1 MPYGAE
7 LSGPMVVLYVEDDD
21 ALATLV
27 RKALKRRGH
36 SMVHVANSAD
46 ALARIG
52 EGGIDVVALD
62 HTLPGETGID
72 MLDRVGPR
80 GGRPPIVYV
89 TGSMDARL
97 AVEALKRG
105 ADDYVIKDLS
115 GEFYDLLIA
124 ALEQALERARLKR
137 MRAESDRAI
146 REARDRAEALLA
158 EVNHRVANSL
168 ALVSSMVRMQT
179 SMIRDP
185 AARHALQET
194 QNRIAAVAGVH
205 RHLYTSA
212 LVDRVE
218 IADYLGHLVQ
228 ELGAS
233 MRGVHSAA
241 WIETTLAPGSIKT
254 DKAVALG
261 VMVSELVT
269 NAFKYAYPTDAGG
282 PVRVCSFALPGG
294 MLRVVVEDDGVGWTG
309 AGSTKG
315 TGLGSKILKAM
326 TRTLDARLIYEPTDR
341 GTRVAIVFP
350 VAGNAPKSAEE
361 PADDRESAG
370 AREA

>member
-1 MPYGAE
+1 LPYGTE
-7 LSGPMVVLYVEDDD
+7 LSGPIVVLYVEDDR

-36 SMVHVANSAD
+36 SMEHVTNSAD
-46 ALARIG
+46 ALARIA

-137 MRAESDRAI
+137 MRAESDRAV

-168 ALVSSMVRMQT
+168 ALVSSMVRMQA

-185 AARHALQET
+185 AAQHALQET
-194 QNRIAAVAGVH
+194 QNRIAAVSGVH
-205 RHLYTSA
+205 RHLYSSA
-212 LVDRVE
+212 HVDRVE

-233 MRGVHSAA
+233 MRGVHASA
-241 WIETTLAPGSIKT
+241 WIETALTPGSIKT

-269 NAFKYAYPTDAGG
+269 NAFKYAYPTEVGG
-282 PVRVCSFALPGG
+282 PVRVCSAVQPEGLH
-294 MLRVVVEDDGVGWTG
+294 RVVVEDDGVGWSGVG
-309 AGSTKG
+309 AIKG

-326 TRTLDARLIYEPTDR
+326 TRTLDAQLVYEPTDR
-341 GTRVAIVFP
+341 GTRVAIIFP
-350 VAGNAPKSAEE
+350 VAGSEAKAGDAPAGS
-361 PADDRESAG
+361 RESAD
-370 AREA
+370 APEA

>member
-7 LSGPMVVLYVEDDD
+7 IAEPMSVLYVEDDE
-21 ALATLV
+21 ALASLV
-27 RKALKRRGH
+27 RRALKRRGH
-36 SMVHVANSAD
+36 TMEHVTNSAA
-46 ALARIG
+46 ALARIA
-52 EGGIDVVALD
+52 EGGVDVVALD
-62 HTLPGETGID
+62 HTLQGETGLD

-105 ADDYVIKDLS
+105 ADDYVIKEIS

-137 MRAESDRAI
+137 LRAESDRAM
-146 REARDRAEALLA
+146 REARDRAEALLS

-168 ALVSSMVRMQT
+168 ALVASMVRMQA
-179 SMIRDP
+179 SMIKDP
-185 AARHALQET
+185 GAQHALQET

-212 LVDRVE
+212 QVDMVD

-228 ELGAS
+228 ELAAS
-233 MRGVHSAA
+233 MQGVHAGA
-241 WIETTLAPGSIKT
+241 WVETALAGGDIKT

-269 NAFKYAYPTDAGG
+269 NAFKYAYSPDAGG
-282 PVRVCSFALPGG
+282 AVRIASALHPDG
-294 MLRVVVEDDGVGWTG
+294 MLRVTVEDDGVGFSG
-309 AGSTKG
+309 GSPPMG
-315 TGLGSKILKAM
+315 TGLGGKILKAM
-326 TRTLDARLIYEPTDR
+326 ARTLSAQVEYEPVAR
-341 GTRVAIVFP
+341 GTRAVIAFP
-350 VAGNAPKSAEE
+350 ASTAAASSAARREPLAG
-361 PADDRESAG
+361 
-370 AREA
+370 

>member
-1 MPYGAE
+1 MPYGTE
-7 LSGPMVVLYVEDDD
+7 LSGPIVVLYVEDDR

-36 SMVHVANSAD
+36 SMEHVTNSAD
-46 ALARIG
+46 ALARIA

-137 MRAESDRAI
+137 LRAESDRAI

-168 ALVSSMVRMQT
+168 ALVASMVRMQA
-179 SMIRDP
+179 SMIADP
-185 AARHALQET
+185 AAQHALQET

-212 LVDRVE
+212 HVNSVE
-218 IADYLGHLVQ
+218 IDDYLGHLVK

-233 MRGVHSAA
+233 MRGVHAGI
-241 WIETTLAPGSIKT
+241 WIETSFAPATIKT

-269 NAFKYAYPTDAGG
+269 NAYKYAYPTGTGG
-282 PVRVCSFALPGG
+282 PVRVYSRPEAEGSF
-294 MLRVVVEDDGVGWTG
+294 RVVVEDDGVGWSG
-309 AGSTKG
+309 VGVARG

-326 TRTLDARLIYEPTDR
+326 TRTLDARIVYEPMER
-341 GTRVAIVFP
+341 GTRVAIAFG
-350 VAGNAPKSAEE
+350 AGNGDEPK
-361 PADDRESAG
+361 G
-370 AREA
+370 